1 MLTAKRLRGT
11 PVIDVEAGKQLG
23 TADLVLFSPE
33 ERRLLGFVMENGG
46 VLTKDR
52 QVVRAEDVRAIGPD
66 AITIEGAASVRQ
78 LDEADQPFQEA
89 VSKGQR
95 LFGMQ
100 VVTESGRALG
110 TVEDL
115 FLDDSARRVTSVGVK
130 SGSSTDAV
138 PIERLVS
145 VGPDAVIV
153 SDTPVDGTGT
163 D

>member
-1 MLTAKRLRGT
+1 MLSAKGLRGT
-11 PVIDVEAGKQLG
+11 PVIDVEAGTQLG
-23 TADLVLFSPE
+23 TADLVLFSPQ

-46 VLTKDR
+46 LLTKDR

-78 LDEADQPFQEA
+78 LDQADDPFREA
-89 VSKGQR
+89 VANGHR

-100 VVTESGRALG
+100 VVTEGGRALG
-110 TVEDL
+110 AVEDL
-115 FLDDSARRVTSVGVK
+115 FLDDSAKRVTSIGVK
-130 SGSSTDAV
+130 NGRSSPDAV

-153 SDTPVDGTGT
+153 T
-163 D
+163 DAPD